1 MAHSPPNLEPICW
14 SCGAPNTPG
23 SSECWLCQRR
33 DWNRYAGLR
42 RRRPAPASPGR
53 GPLSTIGGWMVVIAA
68 IGVALAILVV
78 APPLAVVLLAS
89 AVPALFVTEFKTY
102 RRRRRGEPVSGW
114 QRLGWFLGF
123 TVLLPIVLVALAIC
137 LIGLCIVFNR

>member
-33 DWNRYAGLR
+33 DWNRYTGLR
-42 RRRPAPASPGR
+42 RRRLAPAPSGR
-53 GPLSTIGGWMVVIAA
+53 GPLSTIGGWMVVIAV
-68 IGVALAILVV
+68 IGVALAILAV
-78 APPLAVVLLAS
+78 APPLAAVLLVS
-89 AVPALFVTEFKTY
+89 AMPALFVTEFKTY

-114 QRLGWFLGF
+114 QRLVWFLGF
-123 TVLLPIVLVALAIC
+123 TILFPIVLVALVIC
-137 LIGLCIVFNR
+137 LIGLCIAFNR